1 MLMTLPTDDADF
13 SARIRMLKASFV
25 VTLRQQAGCDVR
37 INARGEANIWQ
48 RRFWEHLIRDEQDYR
63 NHLDYIHLNPVK
75 HGLVARVQD
84 WPFSSFH
91 HYVRQGL
98 LPIDWA
104 GGADV
109 GIEEAGE

>member
-1 MLMTLPTDDADF
+1 MTPIFLRESVCSRPRSWGA
-13 SARIRMLKASFV
+13 
-25 VTLRQQAGCDVR
+25 LRQQVGSEVR
-37 INARGEANIWQ
+37 TNAKGEANIWQ

-63 NHLDYIHLNPVK
+63 NHVDYIHINPLK

-104 GGADV
+104 GGAGV
-109 GIEEAGE
+109 EIEDAGE